1 MSERSPY
8 GTLWMVGMPLGHPG
22 DITLRALEVLRSV
35 SFVAAEDTRK
45 AGWWFREFGI
55 DVPLLSC
62 HSHNEAGR
70 AERVIAALS
79 GGSDVAYVSDAGS
92 PGISDPGGVL
102 ARAVAEA
109 GYRVSPLPGAS
120 AVTAALSICGLPG
133 RGYHFLGFLP
143 RDRSKRRA
151 ELKALAGSRRPIALL
166 ESPRRVRALLALARE
181 VLGEREVV
189 LCRELTK
196 TYEEVLRGSISELL
210 EALPAAPRG
219 EITLIIGGAGA
230 AEAAVAGADGAVRA
244 PIERAHELYAD
255 GLSRSQIARQLS
267 RESGGALDR
276 RAAYQIAGEAAATP
290 RERPALHIALR
301 GHPALRATHGKTLE
315 IKRDTSLSPRET
327 CVIGVGARWDA
338 PAIKSLRGRVEVT
351 VSIGGLSDHFEA
363 QINPGFAS
371 AERIVFRKSRH
382 RSEVTLGVAASKGAA
397 DIRRELIALLADPEA
412 RAELTISGGG
422 R

>member
-1 MSERSPY
+1 MSDRSPY

-22 DITLRALEVLRSV
+22 DITLRALEVLQSV
-35 SFVAAEDTRK
+35 SFVAAEDTRR

-55 DVPLLSC
+55 KVPLLSC
-62 HSHNEAGR
+62 HSHNEAER
-70 AERVIAALS
+70 VERVITALS
-79 GGSDVAYVSDAGS
+79 KGSDVAYVSDAGS
-92 PGISDPGGVL
+92 PGVSDPGGVL

-151 ELKALAGSRRPIALL
+151 ELKALAGSVRPIVVLESPLRIRALL
-166 ESPRRVRALLALARE
+166 EVARE
-181 VLGEREVV
+181 ALGEREAV

-196 TYEEVLRGSISELL
+196 TYEEVLRGTLSELL
-210 EALPAAPRG
+210 DALPKTPKG
-219 EITLIIGGAGA
+219 EITLVIGGAGE
-230 AEAAVAGADGAVRA
+230 AEAAVVAEEGPALA
-244 PIERAHELYAD
+244 PLERARTLHAS

-276 RAAYQIAGEAAATP
+276 RAAYQIAGEAASAP
-290 RERPALHIALR
+290 REAPSVRFTVR
-301 GHPALRATHGKTLE
+301 GHPDLRGTHAKTLE
-315 IKRDTSLSPRET
+315 FKRGGELSRRET
-327 CVIGVGARWDA
+327 CVVGVGADWDA

-351 VSIGGLSDHFEA
+351 ITAGALSERFEA

-371 AERIVFRKSRH
+371 GERIVFRKSRH
-382 RSEVTLGVAASKGAA
+382 RSEVTLGVGATRGAA
-397 DIRRELIALLADPEA
+397 DLDRALVAHLAAPDATAEVVIRAL
-412 RAELTISGGG
+412 
-422 R
+422 

>member
-55 DVPLLSC
+55 EVPLLSC

-70 AERVIAALS
+70 VDRVIAALS

-92 PGISDPGGVL
+92 PGVSDPGGVL
-102 ARAVAEA
+102 ARAVAAA
-109 GYRVSPLPGAS
+109 GYRVSPLPGPS
-120 AVTAALSICGLPG
+120 TVTAALSICGLPG

-151 ELKALAGSRRPIALL
+151 ELRALAGSRRPIVLL
-166 ESPRRVRALLALARE
+166 ESPRRVRGLLSLALE

-196 TYEEVLRGSISELL
+196 TYEEVLRGGISELL

-219 EITLIIGGAGA
+219 EITLVIGGS
-230 AEAAVAGADGAVRA
+230 ESAAVAGDDGSVR
-244 PIERAHELYAD
+244 PPMERAHELYAS
-255 GLSRSQIARQLS
+255 GMSRSQIARQLS

-276 RAAYQIAGEAAATP
+276 RAAYQIAGEAACAP
-290 RERPALHIALR
+290 RESPVLHIALR
-301 GHPALRATHGKTLE
+301 GHPALRATHAKTLE
-315 IKRDTSLSPRET
+315 IKRDTALSPRET

-351 VSIGGLSDHFEA
+351 VSVGGLSDRFEA

-397 DIRRELIALLADPEA
+397 DIRRELIAALTDPEA